1 MPLRGTCCRPVSGAL
16 NFIMHLLVAFLVALT
31 CSLASAQSKVELVR
45 VLKAERK
52 LELIANGTVVKEF
65 KIALGSNPIG
75 HKQQE
80 GDGKTPEG
88 IYTLDY
94 KKSDSAYYK
103 AIHVSY
109 PNEKDVSLAKAR
121 GVNPGGQIMIH
132 GQKNGLGWLSFISQR
147 MDWTQGCVALSN
159 DDMETVWKMVDAGT
173 KIEIRP

>member
-1 MPLRGTCCRPVSGAL
+1 MRLLLAL
-16 NFIMHLLVAFLVALT
+16 LMSLT
-31 CSLASAQSKVELVR
+31 CSLVWAQSKIDLVR
-45 VLKAERK
+45 VLKSERK
-52 LELIANGTVVKEF
+52 LELVSGGKVLKEF
-65 KIALGSNPIG
+65 KIALGSNPGG

-80 GDGKTPEG
+80 GDGRTPEG

-109 PNEKDVSLAKAR
+109 PNEVDTSSAKAR
-121 GVNPGGQIMIH
+121 GVSPGGQIMIH

-159 DDMETVWKMVDAGT
+159 DDMDMVWKLVDVGT

>member
-1 MPLRGTCCRPVSGAL
+1 MAW
-16 NFIMHLLVAFLVALT
+16 
-31 CSLASAQSKVELVR
+31 AQSKVELVR

-52 LELIANGTVVKEF
+52 LQVIAGGSVVKEF

-88 IYTLDY
+88 SYTLDY

-109 PNEKDVSLAKAR
+109 PNEADVSSAKAR

-147 MDWTQGCVALSN
+147 MDWTLGCVALSN
-159 DDMETVWKMVDAGT
+159 DDMETVWKMVDVGT

>member
-1 MPLRGTCCRPVSGAL
+1 MRLLLAL
-16 NFIMHLLVAFLVALT
+16 FMSLT
-31 CSLASAQSKVELVR
+31 CSLVNAQSKVDLVR
-45 VLKAERK
+45 VLKSERK
-52 LELIANGTVVKEF
+52 LELVSSGKVLKEF
-65 KIALGSNPIG
+65 RIALGSNPDG

-80 GDGKTPEG
+80 GDGRTPEG
-88 IYTLDY
+88 IYALDY

-109 PNEKDVSLAKAR
+109 PNAVDTALAKAR
-121 GVNPGGQIMIH
+121 GVSPGGQIMIH

-159 DDMETVWKMVDAGT
+159 DDMETVWKLVDVGT